1 MNRHKIRRYI
11 YTAIFTLLS
20 IGTILWAILFTHT
33 AYQKTAL
40 IIAGVLLFVIRVVE
54 YIPIRRNPKVFGKRS
69 LLITLIFA
77 CAIFL
82 MLSTLFVSPPAQNTV
97 VADIKPDAI
106 IPVTIEENGISAEV
120 SEILIAN
127 FHEGANV
134 DVVYRITNNS
144 EDDITPT
151 IYLNLKVDPDKYAK
165 AVGYEIAASYVG
177 KWVKL
182 PVQQKIK
189 QGKTRDFV
197 VSCAMPKDP
206 GKTPKTM
213 AFRTGVAGNTGGQ
226 YQTSIETWWLIK
238 LR

>member
-1 MNRHKIRRYI
+1 MK
-11 YTAIFTLLS
+11 
-20 IGTILWAILFTHT
+20 
-33 AYQKTAL
+33 
-40 IIAGVLLFVIRVVE
+40 VLLAIVMFA
-54 YIPIRRNPKVFGKRS
+54 
-69 LLITLIFA
+69 LLFLAA
-77 CAIFL
+77 CAP
-82 MLSTLFVSPPAQNTV
+82 SV
-97 VADIKPDAI
+97 VTGDIKPDAI

-134 DVVYRITNNS
+134 DVIYRITNNS
-144 EDDITPT
+144 EDEIVPS
-151 IYLNLKVDPDKYAK
+151 IYLNLKVDPDKYEK

-177 KWVKL
+177 KWVTI
-182 PVQQKIK
+182 PAEHNIK